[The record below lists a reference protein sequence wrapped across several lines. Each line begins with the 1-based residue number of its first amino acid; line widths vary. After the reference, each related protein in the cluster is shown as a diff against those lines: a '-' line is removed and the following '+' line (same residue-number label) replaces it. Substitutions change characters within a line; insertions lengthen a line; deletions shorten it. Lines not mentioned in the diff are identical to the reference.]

1 MRVSTV
7 TIRHIK
13 IFVQVY
19 QMRNITRAAE
29 SLHMTQPAVT
39 RAIHEMED
47 YYGVCLFER
56 MSRRLSPTETANQL
70 YAQALHI
77 VDLFDA
83 MDREL
88 RNWDSFGILRV
99 GASITLGNFLLP
111 PLVSQFQ
118 KDHPNT
124 TVQVTI
130 SNGGSLQ
137 RKLLDN
143 QLDIALVEGWLD
155 DVNLHTEEFH
165 HDRMV
170 LIVPPG
176 HPLLSQKAVNLQ
188 DIQLYPLLLR
198 EEGSAGRR
206 FLNEFFSAH
215 GMVLHPTWES
225 VSTQALVKAVT
236 YGIGISLLPE
246 QLVCQDIAD
255 GHVCTLKIEDANLT
269 RQHYLVWHK
278 NKYLNSSLRSF
289 INLCRTK

>member
-1 MRVSTV
+1 MILSYSINIIFNILIRVSTV

-19 QMRNITRAAE
+19 QMQNITRAAE
-29 SLHMTQPAVT
+29 SLHMTRSAVT
-39 RAIHEMED
+39 RAIHEVEN

-118 KDHPNT
+118 KDHPNI
-124 TVQVTI
+124 TVLVTI

-137 RKLLDN
+137 QKLLDN
-143 QLDIALVEGWLD
+143 QLDLALVEGWLD
-155 DVNLHTEEFH
+155 DVNLHAEEFH

-176 HPLLSQKAVNLQ
+176 HQ
-188 DIQLYPLLLR
+188 R
-198 EEGSAGRR
+198 FRR
-206 FLNEFFSAH
+206 
-215 GMVLHPTWES
+215 
-225 VSTQALVKAVT
+225 K
-236 YGIGISLLPE
+236 
-246 QLVCQDIAD
+246 
-255 GHVCTLKIEDANLT
+255 
-269 RQHYLVWHK
+269 R
-278 NKYLNSSLRSF
+278 
-289 INLCRTK
+289 